1 MSFPLPEITNLHQG
15 PANASV
21 VHVPPG
27 GTAILGHG
35 NQVDLELGFTLAS
48 GGLNENVSMSV
59 RAFGNSTG
67 GGGKELT
74 IGSERTAAGGVIGR
88 LDSNAFAITREAKS
102 IELRLLIDHSVVEA
116 YAQGGRAVATR
127 PFCPPSADDQ
137 TISVVNHGST
147 GVLVKVNLAKMA
159 TANVLP
165 PSAQLPE
172 DMAF

>member
-27 GTAILGHG
+27 GTAILGHGTAARIGPPSAPRSPPLLIARVDRPWAATCVTG

-88 LDSNAFAITREAKS
+88 LDSNAFAITRGACTRVHTDAAPTVVALPS
-102 IELRLLIDHSVVEA
+102 DTLDSMRCCRDHRGEEHRV
-116 YAQGGRAVATR
+116 AVA
-127 PFCPPSADDQ
+127 
-137 TISVVNHGST
+137 H
-147 GVLVKVNLAKMA
+147 
-159 TANVLP
+159 
-165 PSAQLPE
+165 
-172 DMAF
+172 